1 MKLQT
6 NKINK
11 QTELINNN
19 KDFREKLSVID
30 LKFDELEKKNKALKS
45 KASVAEKISLTLLTS
60 YKNIIEK
67 LIDIERN
74 RHR

>member
-19 KDFREKLSVID
+19 KDFREKISVID

-45 KASVAEKISLTLLTS
+45 KASVAEKIS
-60 YKNIIEK
+60 
-67 LIDIERN
+67 
-74 RHR
+74 